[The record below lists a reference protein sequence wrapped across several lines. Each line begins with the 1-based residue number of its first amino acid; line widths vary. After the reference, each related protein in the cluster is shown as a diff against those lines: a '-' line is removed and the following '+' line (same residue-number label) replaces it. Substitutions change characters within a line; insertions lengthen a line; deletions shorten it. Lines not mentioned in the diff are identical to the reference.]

1 MKKRVI
7 SAGVAM
13 FDLDDFKLANDT
25 YGHDIGDR
33 ILKTEVSVILN
44 LIRKTD
50 SLVRIGG
57 DEFLLVMPGI
67 SQDNFDG
74 KLREIR
80 RRISSAEVS
89 NSHNQQITVSIGGVM
104 AKNEAICDVAARA
117 DRYMYQ
123 AKTHKNSIST
133 EWGIIEMPEH
143 AVLSAG
149 KKKSDQCILAL
160 YTQKAMRCSISRIK
174 KVRELKSCMRSQ

>member
-1 MKKRVI
+1 MI
-7 SAGVAM
+7 
-13 FDLDDFKLANDT
+13 T

-67 SQDNFDG
+67 SQDNIDG

-80 RRISSAEVS
+80 RLISSAEVP

-104 AKNEAICDVAARA
+104 AKRGDLR
-117 DRYMYQ
+117 RR
-123 AKTHKNSIST
+123 
-133 EWGIIEMPEH
+133 
-143 AVLSAG
+143 G
-149 KKKSDQCILAL
+149 K
-160 YTQKAMRCSISRIK
+160 SR
-174 KVRELKSCMRSQ
+174 

>member
-1 MKKRVI
+1 
-7 SAGVAM
+7 M

-80 RRISSAEVS
+80 RLISSAR
-89 NSHNQQITVSIGGVM
+89 SI
-104 AKNEAICDVAARA
+104 E
-117 DRYMYQ
+117 Q
-123 AKTHKNSIST
+123 
-133 EWGIIEMPEH
+133 P
-143 AVLSAG
+143 
-149 KKKSDQCILAL
+149 
-160 YTQKAMRCSISRIK
+160 
-174 KVRELKSCMRSQ
+174 